1 MNIVMFMKELLNKLK
16 NFFKWLSRWLKYIII
31 IIIGSIYSLFK
42 KEETPKIEKIK
53 KELKPIKKE
62 NRNNIIKLPNENP
75 NSLIQNSIFK
85 PTKEIL
91 KEEILIFYC
100 KEKNIKK
107 YELEKQDEKIIEY
120 LEEKL
125 IPILEKEIL
134 KKYIETKELLEE
146 QIKKLGTDELLVLEE
161 KKKIP
166 TLLINER
173 LEKQNENSSNL
184 VFSNPTYQSYKEKII
199 PQQIEKATSISAEN
213 LKPKTNQETSTIN
226 MNPFNPSLNLEKEEK
241 YPNQEIETL
250 VQTTPLIISTAILK
264 EELEKPQSDI
274 KQSNE
279 EIKEYTLEAMD
290 SKEKVKEI
298 QEEKNETSLKEEKQE
313 NKQEKAEEKQDE
325 KKSEEVKFISINLY
339 PIENETKR
347 LELEKL
353 KLEEKREFE
362 DKNYDELLLRV
373 ENLLKEIE
381 KIKTLNLKPED
392 KKQVLASESK
402 LKNLQNNIENKKAI
416 DLEAEKTLLEENIT
430 EEEITGLLENL
441 KKLHL
446 EHQIDLNEHLINK
459 AEELENLSK
468 EKVERIEKELI
479 KIKLE
484 KASRSLELSSLILLP
499 FIRNRYFFMFTAG
512 IFVNN
517 HFKLLDH
524 LLKHKS
530 VPYTPPLLEH
540 IKKGRDSLEEA
551 LNLTVT
557 NLSYLNY
564 LEQNILSKYPKLSL
578 DEEYLLYIN
587 KLRYSLL
594 KNEEKLLKKKQTIE
608 KYNLKYQ
615 IKIRK
620 LKKKKKVA

>member
-1 MNIVMFMKELLNKLK
+1 MKELLNKLK
-16 NFFKWLSRWLKYIII
+16 NFFKWLFRWLKYIII
-31 IIIGSIYSLFK
+31 IIISFIYSLLK
-42 KEETPKIEKIK
+42 KEETSKIEKIK

-62 NRNNIIKLPNENP
+62 NRNNIIEIPNENP
-75 NSLIQNSIFK
+75 NNLTKNSIFK

-125 IPILEKEIL
+125 ILILEKEIL
-134 KKYIETKELLEE
+134 EKHIETKELLEE

-166 TLLINER
+166 TLLINET

-184 VFSNPTYQSYKEKII
+184 IFSNPTYQSYKEKTIT
-199 PQQIEKATSISAEN
+199 QQIEKATSISAEN
-213 LKPKTNQETSTIN
+213 LKPKTNQEASTIN
-226 MNPFNPSLNLEKEEK
+226 MNPFNPSFNLEKEEK

-264 EELEKPQSDI
+264 EELEKPQTDI

-298 QEEKNETSLKEEKQE
+298 QEEKIKTSLKEEKQE
-313 NKQEKAEEKQDE
+313 NKQEKAEVKQEE
-325 KKSEEVKFISINLY
+325 KKPEEVKFISINLY

-347 LELEKL
+347 LELEQSE
-353 KLEEKREFE
+353 LEEKREFE

-392 KKQVLASESK
+392 KKQVLANESK
-402 LKNLQNNIENKKAI
+402 LKNLQNNIENKKAV

-430 EEEITGLLENL
+430 EEEIAGLLENL

-468 EKVERIEKELI
+468 EKVEKIEKELI
-479 KIKLE
+479 KIKLK
-484 KASRSLELSSLILLP
+484 KASRSLELPSLILLP

-530 VPYTPPLLEH
+530 VTYTPPLLEH
-540 IKKGRDSLEEA
+540 IKKGSDSLEEA
-551 LNLTVT
+551 LNLTIT
-557 NLSYLNY
+557 NLSFLNY
-564 LEQNILSKYPKLSL
+564 LEQNILSKYPELPL

>member
-16 NFFKWLSRWLKYIII
+16 NFFKWLFRWLKYIII
-31 IIIGSIYSLFK
+31 IIIGSIYSLLK
-42 KEETPKIEKIK
+42 KDETPKIK
-53 KELKPIKKE
+53 KLKPIKKE
-62 NRNNIIKLPNENP
+62 NRSNIIEIPNENP
-75 NSLIQNSIFK
+75 NNLTKNSIFK

-134 KKYIETKELLEE
+134 EKHIETKELLEE
-146 QIKKLGTDELLVLEE
+146 QIKKLGTDELLILEE

-166 TLLINER
+166 TIPINET

-184 VFSNPTYQSYKEKII
+184 VFSNSTYQSYEEKEIAQQAEKVSSI
-199 PQQIEKATSISAEN
+199 PTEK
-213 LKPKTNQETSTIN
+213 LKPKTHQEASTIN
-226 MNPFNPSLNLEKEEK
+226 INPFNPSLNLEKEEK
-241 YPNQEIETL
+241 YLNQEIETL
-250 VQTTPLIISTAILK
+250 VQTTPLIISTTILK

-279 EIKEYTLEAMD
+279 KIKEDILEKMD

-313 NKQEKAEEKQDE
+313 NKQEKQDE
-325 KKSEEVKFISINLY
+325 KKPEEVKFISINLY

-402 LKNLQNNIENKKAI
+402 LKNLQNNIENKKAV

-468 EKVERIEKELI
+468 EKVEKIEKELI
-479 KIKLE
+479 KIKLK
-484 KASRSLELSSLILLP
+484 KASRSLELPTLILLP
-499 FIRNRYFFMFTAG
+499 FIRNRYFFMFTAA

-517 HFKLLDH
+517 HLNILDNF
-524 LLKHKS
+524 LKHKS

-540 IKKGRDSLEEA
+540 IKKGSDSLEEA

-564 LEQNILSKYPKLSL
+564 LEQNILSKYPELSL